1 MRSFIQPIFK
11 IVTAACLFSR
21 PCSACTRF
29 YKSSL
34 LTADIKGQ
42 SFKRLRPNFCR
53 TSKSK
58 SSNAPITLKGLSF
71 CRDAG
76 LSSAPSRGSIAV
88 AAWPRIS
95 KISPETHSLFSAS
108 PRFVSCSESFV
119 RVNKLFG
126 PTLSLRGPLR
136 LVLLLDRRRF
146 RGSLATRGRYR
157 EERDNTDQA

>member
-29 YKSSL
+29 YKNFL
-34 LTADIKGQ
+34 LEADIKGQ

-58 SSNAPITLKGLSF
+58 SSNAPITPKGLSF

-76 LSSAPSRGSIAV
+76 LSSAPSRGSLAV
-88 AAWPRIS
+88 AAGQGFRKSHPKRTRFSPPRLDS
-95 KISPETHSLFSAS
+95 SHAQKALSELTNFSD
-108 PRFVSCSESFV
+108 
-119 RVNKLFG
+119 
-126 PTLSLRGPLR
+126 R
-136 LVLLLDRRRF
+136 LLAWYLL
-146 RGSLATRGRYR
+146 T
-157 EERDNTDQA
+157 